1 MRPSAILATGDTA
14 TWTRFRYPEPK
25 TSWLRAA
32 LTDAAGRAGS
42 AFGIEARLHTDSPI
56 TGALLRWASDHQL
69 QQIAAMRPEIGPL
82 DDQIEELQTTLTK
95 SGIDLLLLDRPED
108 LALRPLATAGFF
120 GFWEKIQKSI
130 KAGV

>member
-1 MRPSAILATGDTA
+1 
-14 TWTRFRYPEPK
+14 
-25 TSWLRAA
+25 
-32 LTDAAGRAGS
+32 
-42 AFGIEARLHTDSPI
+42 
-56 TGALLRWASDHQL
+56 
-69 QQIAAMRPEIGPL
+69 MRPEIGPL